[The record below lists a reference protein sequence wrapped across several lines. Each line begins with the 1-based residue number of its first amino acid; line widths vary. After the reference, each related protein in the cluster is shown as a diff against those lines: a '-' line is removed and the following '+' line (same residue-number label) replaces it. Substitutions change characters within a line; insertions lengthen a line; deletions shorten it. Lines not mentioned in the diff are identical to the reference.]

1 MKQQTHTVWTRAGEG
16 GGFLLLSSAAYTQS
30 NTTHRSAGQRVPV
43 AWKLAGILPLCS
55 NNPAGFSLPHCQH
68 AFPLHTQTH
77 THSIL
82 LFLSPLQSSIIVSP
96 HRHCR
101 QWEVEWEKVKLICG
115 HALCYCFNK
124 NSLWTWQLHKYNKE
138 AFGEASNM
146 FPLYR
151 RPLRYSVM
159 AHYIEYLQINHK
171 VVCDSFWSLAE
182 EEEQWCLI
190 LTSN

>member
-1 MKQQTHTVWTRAGEG
+1 MNACWSRQRFSVVEFSCIHTIKHNTQKRRSESPGGVETGRHPSTVLQQ
-16 GGFLLLSSAAYTQS
+16 SSRLFF
-30 NTTHRSAGQRVPV
+30 TT
-43 AWKLAGILPLCS
+43 LPTC
-55 NNPAGFSLPHCQH
+55 
-68 AFPLHTQTH
+68 FPLHTQTH

-124 NSLWTWQLHKYNKE
+124 NSQWTWQLHKYNKE

-159 AHYIEYLQINHK
+159 DHYIEYLQINHK

>member
-1 MKQQTHTVWTRAGEG
+1 MLEQAEVFCCWVQ
-16 GGFLLLSSAAYTQS
+16 
-30 NTTHRSAGQRVPV
+30 
-43 AWKLAGILPLCS
+43 
-55 NNPAGFSLPHCQH
+55 
-68 AFPLHTQTH
+68 LHTHNQTQHTEAQVRESRWRRNWQASFHCAPTIQQAFLYHTANMLSPSHTNTH

-159 AHYIEYLQINHK
+159 DHYIEYLQINHK